1 MKENTVLQWKHQAEK
16 GNGKSSTYL
25 VGPTHVEA
33 VGNGALE
40 SSPARAC
47 KIGFADVK
55 HATHVIIGLYA
66 RQHMT

>member
-1 MKENTVLQWKHQAEK
+1 MMKENQAEK

-47 KIGFADVK
+47 KIGFAVPK
-55 HATHVIIGLYA
+55 WFVVSLGGFLVFMGL
-66 RQHMT
+66 